1 MNPRRLISTAATWHV
16 ESQQV
21 ARRNALVAST
31 ALTERR
37 RERLE
42 VEEFLERHTRRHPR
56 AGLVSGAVPGL
67 APGLASGLAS
77 GLAAATAAEQV
88 AAAL

>member
-42 VEEFLERHTRRHPR
+42 VEEFLERHSRRHPR
-56 AGLVSGAVPGL
+56 GGLVSGLVSGV
-67 APGLASGLAS
+67 APGLAAGP
-77 GLAAATAAEQV
+77 AAEQV
-88 AAAL
+88 AVAR